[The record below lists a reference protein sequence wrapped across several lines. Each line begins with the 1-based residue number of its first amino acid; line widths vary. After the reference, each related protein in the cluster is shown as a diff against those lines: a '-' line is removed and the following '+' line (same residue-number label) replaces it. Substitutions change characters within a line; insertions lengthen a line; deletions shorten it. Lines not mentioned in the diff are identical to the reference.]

1 MATLASRVLTLV
13 RTLADD
19 AVEPYYAYED
29 AVLLRLLDDA
39 QREIAREALCIPD
52 ARTYTTEVTAN
63 AAWVDAPPEMIKLRR
78 AVSQAD
84 GTVLRPVST
93 DMLNGGV
100 AGLGQGYWR
109 TVTGTPTMLVTDL
122 STTAWRL
129 VPIPIVDDTLD
140 LEGFVYP
147 PALTGPASPLG
158 VPPAAVAGLHLGVL
172 AALFAIAD
180 TDAPADPRRAAE
192 YQAQWAQFKRNVAAQ
207 HERDQR
213 AGGGTR
219 VRYGGY

>member
-1 MATLASRVLTLV
+1 MTTLASRVLALV

-19 AVEPYYAYED
+19 AVEPYAYED

-52 ARTYTTEVTAN
+52 ARTYTAEVTADV
-63 AAWVDAPPEMIKLRR
+63 AWVEAPPEMIKLRS

-84 GTVLRPVST
+84 DAVLRPVSM
-93 DMLNGGV
+93 DVLNGGV
-100 AGLGQGYWR
+100 VGLGPDWR
-109 TVTGTPTMLVTDL
+109 TLTGTPTMLVTDW
-122 STTAWRL
+122 SADAWRL
-129 VPIPIVDDTLD
+129 VPIPIADDTLD

-147 PALTGPASPLG
+147 PALTGLTSALG
-158 VPPAAVAGLHLGVL
+158 VPDAATAGLHLGVL
-172 AALFAIAD
+172 AALFAVAD
-180 TDAPADPRRAAE
+180 ADAPSDPRRAAE
-192 YQAQWAQFKRNVAAQ
+192 YQAQWAQFKRTVAAQ